1 MLTACLVAV
10 VGATLSFASVS
21 VVRLGTRSR
30 LYPALGGFFEYSRR
44 ETIFARLIDFDKLHV
59 EGVALFETRL
69 FDSGIFI
76 IIYLRYMQKT
86 LFARHK
92 LYKHTV
98 RHYRLHGRGVDFTRF
113 GYSSDTSNLFQSG
126 FDRVAVGSSNFYD
139 THFALFFDR
148 DGSSRLGLYALYYLT
163 LRSYYRTDKL
173 FGYGDDFYPRYVWFE
188 VGTRLGNSFRDFA
201 QDVHTSFVSLAQS
214 VLEYLVYPSVWR

>member
-1 MLTACLVAV
+1 
-10 VGATLSFASVS
+10 
-21 VVRLGTRSR
+21 
-30 LYPALGGFFEYSRR
+30 
-44 ETIFARLIDFDKLHV
+44 
-59 EGVALFETRL
+59 
-69 FDSGIFI
+69 
-76 IIYLRYMQKT
+76 MQKT

-98 RHYRLHGRGVDFTRF
+98 RHYRFHGRRVDFACF
-113 GYSSDTSNLFQSG
+113 GHSSDTSNLFQSG

-173 FGYGDDFYPRYVWFE
+173 FGYGDDFYPRHVWFE
-188 VGTRLGNSFRDFA
+188 VGTRFGNSFRDFA
-201 QDVHTSFVSLAQS
+201 QDVHTSFVSLTQS
-214 VLEYLVYPSVWR
+214 VLEYLVRQAVDLYIHLCGGDTIACTRYFEVHIAQMVFVAEYIGQYGIVLTLVFGYQPHSYSRYGFRYRYSCVH